1 VRGEG
6 IVRSSAVMAAGTL
19 ASRATGFLRATMIA
33 ATLGLGVAAA
43 DIFSIANTI
52 PFSIYALVAGGVL
65 NSVLVPQLVQSIK
78 RDSDRGE
85 AYSQRMFTAVTLV
98 LFVATV
104 LAVVAA
110 PWLLRLYVS
119 DKWLQPELSAQF
131 DAMVAFSRFCL
142 PQLFFLGLYVLL
154 GMMLNA
160 RNNFGPFM
168 WSPVLNNL
176 VVIGVFGAYLLVAGH
191 KEGST
196 FTQAEV
202 AWLGLGSTFGVA
214 LQALIL
220 IPVLRK
226 AGLRLRFRR
235 DLRGVG
241 LGKVARLGAWTT
253 LFVVVNQLSYAVVVR
268 LLSSATAD
276 QAAGDIAQAGG
287 VMVYSTAQL
296 LVMVPHAVITVSL
309 ATALLP
315 SISADVTDRRI
326 DNVTESLASTIR
338 TCLAVILPIALMLAV
353 VAEPLVAGMFSWG
366 AARDG
371 TETTAQTLIVL
382 LPGLIA
388 FTVHFLVLR
397 GFYAFEDT
405 RTPFFGQI
413 ALAAVNVGA
422 ALALTSMFDT
432 EETAV
437 AVGLAWSAAYIV
449 GGTLF
454 VLLLRRRYLPQLRM
468 GLSWLVMRILLAAIP
483 AAALAVGVVW
493 LGDSTLGSSRL
504 GQLVLA
510 AIAAA
515 AGLVT
520 YALLAVATRLYAFT
534 DVLEIFAKRVSRS
547 DSDGRHVRGKRPAV
561 LPPPSMGEDVQLT
574 ELEDEPEPERA
585 TDRPVNEVT
594 DDGRGQADVTRQR

>member
-1 VRGEG
+1 MRAEG
-6 IVRSSAVMAAGTL
+6 LVRSSAVMAAGTL
-19 ASRATGFLRATMIA
+19 TSRATGFLRAMVIA

-52 PFSIYALVAGGVL
+52 PYSMYALVAGGVL

-78 RDSDRGE
+78 RDTDQGE
-85 AYSQRMFTAVTLV
+85 AYSQRVFTAVTLV
-98 LFVATV
+98 LLVATV

-119 DKWLQPELSAQF
+119 DRWLEPQLAEEFA
-131 DAMVAFSRFCL
+131 AMVAFSRFCL

-168 WSPVLNNL
+168 WSPVLNNI
-176 VVIGVFGAYLLVAGH
+176 VVIGVFGTYLAVAGH

-196 FTQAEV
+196 FTDAEV
-202 AWLGLGSTFGVA
+202 AWLGLGSTLGVA
-214 LQALIL
+214 IQALIL
-220 IPVLRK
+220 VPVLRR
-226 AGLRLRFRR
+226 AGLKLRFRR

-253 LFVVVNQLSYAVVVR
+253 LFVVVNQLAYIVIVR
-268 LLSSATAD
+268 LLSAATAE
-276 QAAGDIAQAGG
+276 QATGGVDQAGG
-287 VMVYSTAQL
+287 VAVYTTAQL

-315 SISADVTDRRI
+315 SISADVVDKRTDR
-326 DNVTESLASTIR
+326 VTESLAGTIR
-338 TCLAVILPIALMLAV
+338 TCLAVIVPIALMLAV
-353 VAEPLVAGMFSWG
+353 VAEPLVTGMFSWG
-366 AARDG
+366 AANEG
-371 TETTAQTLIVL
+371 TMTTARTMVAF

-405 RTPFFGQI
+405 RTPFFAQI
-413 ALAAVNVGA
+413 VLAAVNVGA
-422 ALALTSMFDT
+422 ALALTSAFDT
-432 EETAV
+432 EDTAI

-454 VLLLRRRYLPQLRM
+454 VLLLRSRYLPELRL
-468 GLSWLVMRILLAAIP
+468 GLPLLFLRILLAGIP
-483 AAALAVGVVW
+483 AAAAAVGIVR
-493 LGDSTLGSSRL
+493 LFDSTLGSSRL
-504 GQLVLA
+504 GQLALA
-510 AIAAA
+510 GIAVVV
-515 AGLVT
+515 GLIT

-534 DVLEIFAKRVSRS
+534 DVLEIVVKWARRT
-547 DSDGRHVRGKRPAV
+547 DSDGRHVRRRGPGV
-561 LPPPSMGEDVQLT
+561 LPPPSMGEDIQLS
-574 ELEDEPEPERA
+574 ELVDDLEPEQAPDR
-585 TDRPVNEVT
+585 RPVDEV
-594 DDGRGQADVTRQR
+594 DSDRAPDRR